1 MGSFISNYI
10 VIVALS
16 GVLSVLL
23 ALFAYFKDTNFAG
36 VNAFI
41 VSSCASA
48 IYTFGF
54 ALELSGHSMREINL
68 WLKIEYL
75 GMPFIAP
82 ASLLMVIHFLGMERL
97 ITRARLIGFGFIPC
111 LTTVMVWTNDYH
123 HLFYRSLYLR
133 PFSPAPLVDF
143 VMGPGYIVHGSFTFG
158 CLLAATCLMLSQ
170 WNKMK
175 RVYRRQF
182 LTILLGLAL
191 PTIGS
196 FIYLM
201 GKTPYGMDPVPV
213 IMSLTSALYI
223 WAILSRGMLTAA
235 PIARSNLF
243 ESMRDGVLVMDF
255 SDRLID
261 FNRAAA
267 GMIQGLDAASI
278 GHPLARIF
286 LPGGKEAVAYVMEAD
301 PLHQEERELQWSNG
315 DDICYYEIR
324 SSPVIK
330 RGGQVAG
337 RMIMLIDVT
346 ERKLLQDKL
355 RQLATIDSLTGI
367 CNRTYFMEQSSEVL
381 KNCSPENGSMSIAL
395 FDVDH
400 FKNINDRYG
409 HGFGDSALCHITD
422 ICRSHLRQG
431 DVFGRYGGE
440 EFVLCLP
447 DTSLDQAARLAD
459 RIRRAIEAESLQTP
473 NGRISVTVSF
483 GVTEAVPGCTLEE
496 LLTEAD
502 HALYASKRGGRNAVH
517 LSDGSGITRFSEGSP
532 SYIRASCNG

>member
-16 GVLSVLL
+16 GVLSALL
-23 ALFAYFKDTNFAG
+23 ALFAYFKETDFAG
-36 VNAFI
+36 VKAFI
-41 VSSCASA
+41 VSTCASA

-54 ALELSGHSMREINL
+54 ALELSSHSLAEINL

-82 ASLLMVIHFLGMERL
+82 ASLIMVIHFLGMERL
-97 ITRARLIGFGFIPC
+97 ITRARLIVLGFIPC

-123 HLFYRSLYLR
+123 QLFYRSMYLR
-133 PFSPAPLVDF
+133 PLSPAPLVDF

-158 CLLAATCLMLSQ
+158 CLLAAACLMLAQ

-182 LTILLGLAL
+182 LTILLGLTL

-196 FIYLM
+196 FMYLI

-223 WAILSRGMLTAA
+223 WAILSRSMLTAA

-243 ESMRDGVLVMDF
+243 ESMRDGVLVMDL
-255 SDRLID
+255 SDRLVD

-278 GHPLARIF
+278 GHQLARIF
-286 LPGGKEAVAYVMEAD
+286 LPGGKDAIAYAMEAD
-301 PLHQEERELQWSNG
+301 PLVQEERELQWENG
-315 DDICYYEIR
+315 DSIYYYEIR
-324 SSPVIK
+324 SSLVRK

-337 RMIMLIDVT
+337 RMIVLIDVT
-346 ERKLLQDKL
+346 ERTLLQDRL
-355 RQLATIDSLTGI
+355 RQLATMDSLTGI
-367 CNRTYFMEQSSEVL
+367 CNRTYFMERSSELLERCL
-381 KNCSPENGSMSIAL
+381 KEGGRLSIAL

-400 FKNINDRYG
+400 FKSINDRYG
-409 HGFGDSALCHITD
+409 HGCGDSALRHIAD
-422 ICRSHLRQG
+422 ICRGHLREG

-447 DTSLDQAARLAD
+447 NTSLDEAARLAD
-459 RIRRAIEAESLQTP
+459 CIRRAIEAASLESP
-473 NGRISVTVSF
+473 NGRINVTVSF
-483 GVTEAVPGCTLEE
+483 GVTEAVPGSTLEA

-517 LSDGSGITRFSEGSP
+517 LSAGSEMVRFQADPAACIGASADG
-532 SYIRASCNG
+532 